1 MAMDTVALAALLFPA
16 VTRTPADIEAMFP
29 PRNLPEGAVVSRMA
43 PSPTGFVHLGNLV
56 QGLTSERMCHQ
67 SGGTLFLRVED
78 TDAKREV
85 AGAVEILIESL
96 KHYSISFDEGATVE
110 GDNGIYGPY
119 RQRQRADIYHV
130 FAKQLV
136 LQGEAY
142 PCFCTEE
149 ELADIHARQEAEKA
163 NYGYFGKWAVW
174 RDRPMEDIKAAIA
187 AGKPWVLRYR
197 STGSIENK
205 IRFTDLIKGNLE
217 VTENDMDHVLLKSD
231 GIPTYHFAHA
241 VDDHLMHTTHVVRG
255 DEWLPTLPFHLQLFR
270 SLGFKP
276 PKYLHIGPLMKM
288 DGDSKRK
295 LSKRKDPEL
304 ALTYYREAGF
314 PVASVYEYLMTVLNS
329 NFEDWRRANPDA
341 PVDKFKFSYKKM
353 NPAGSLFDA
362 AKLRDVSK
370 NVISRM
376 STDRIYDEVVAWA
389 KDYDS
394 ELYAH
399 LCADAAY
406 AKSILAIGRG
416 GKKPRKDFAVL
427 ADVRPYLDF
436 FYDDWFRVTDAY
448 PEGFEKAEIAAALS
462 AFLATFD
469 PADDMNVWFDK
480 IKAVADSLG
489 FASDMKAYK
498 ESPDSY
504 KGNVAD
510 ISMLLRV
517 AVTGRLNSPDM
528 YAVMQIL
535 GYDRVTARIK
545 AMIDTLN

>member
-1 MAMDTVALAALLFPA
+1 MDTIALAELLFPD
-16 VTRTPADIEAMFP
+16 VTETPAEEEAKFP

-67 SGGTLFLRVED
+67 SGGVLFLRVED

-85 AGAVEILIESL
+85 PGAVKILIESL
-96 KHYSISFDEGATVE
+96 KHYSIFFDEGATID
-110 GDNGIYGPY
+110 GDNGAYGPY
-119 RQRQRADIYHV
+119 RQRQRVAIYHV

-149 ELADIHARQEAEKA
+149 ELAEIHAKQEAEKD

-174 RDRPMEDIKAAIA
+174 RDRPIEDIKAAMDK
-187 AGKPWVLRYR
+187 GLPWVLRYR
-197 STGSIENK
+197 STGSIQNK

-217 VTENDMDHVLLKSD
+217 LTENDMDHVLLKSD

-255 DEWLPTLPFHLQLFR
+255 DEWLPSLPFHLQLFR

-304 ALTYYREAGF
+304 ALTYYRAAGF
-314 PVASVYEYLMTVLNS
+314 PVQSVYEYLMTVLNS

-341 PVDKFKFSYKKM
+341 PVDSFKFSYKKM
-353 NPAGSLFDA
+353 NPAGSLFDYD
-362 AKLRDVSK
+362 KLHDVSK

-376 STDRIYDEVVAWA
+376 DAERVYREVTEWAAEYD
-389 KDYDS
+389 K
-394 ELYAH
+394 ELYDH
-399 LCADAAY
+399 MTSDEAY
-406 AKSILAIGRG
+406 AKAILAIGRG
-416 GKKPRKDFAVL
+416 GKKPRKDFATWV
-427 ADVRPYLDF
+427 DVKPYLDF
-436 FYDDWFRVTDAY
+436 FYDDWFRVTDEY
-448 PEGFEKAEIAAALS
+448 PEGTEKADVKKALDLFAES
-462 AFLATFD
+462 YD
-469 PADDMNVWFDK
+469 EHDDMTAWFDK
-480 IKAVADSLG
+480 IKAIADALG
-489 FASDMKAYK
+489 YASDMKAYK
-498 ESPDSY
+498 ENPGAFR
-504 KGNVAD
+504 GNVAD
-510 ISMLLRV
+510 VSMFLRV
-517 AVTGRLNSPDM
+517 AVTGKLNSPDM
-528 YAVMQIL
+528 YAVMQVL
-535 GYDRVTARIK
+535 GRERVLARVG
-545 AMIDTLN
+545 AMRETL

>member
-1 MAMDTVALAALLFPA
+1 MDTNALAALLFPN
-16 VTRTPADIEAMFP
+16 VTTTPADLEAQFP
-29 PRNLPEGAVVSRMA
+29 PRTLPEGAVVSRMA

-85 AGAVEILIESL
+85 PGAVEVLIESL
-96 KHYSISFDEGATVE
+96 KHYDINFDEGATVD
-110 GDNGIYGPY
+110 GDNGAYGPY

-130 FAKQLV
+130 YAKQLV

-174 RDRPMEDIKAAIA
+174 RDRSIEDIKDALAK
-187 AGKPWVLRYR
+187 GLPWVLRYR
-197 STGSIENK
+197 SAGSIENK
-205 IRFTDLIKGNLE
+205 IKFTDLIKGNLE
-217 VTENDMDHVLLKSD
+217 LTENDMDHVLLKSD

-241 VDDHLMHTTHVVRG
+241 VDDHLMRTTHVVRG

-270 SLGFKP
+270 SLGFKA

-288 DGDSKRK
+288 DGESKRK

-304 ALTYYREAGF
+304 ALSYYREAGF

-341 PVDKFKFSYKKM
+341 PVDSFKFSYKKM

-370 NVISRM
+370 NVLSRM
-376 STDRIYDEVVAWA
+376 STDRIYDEVVDFA
-389 KDYDS
+389 KDYDK
-394 ELYAH
+394 ELYEH
-399 LCADAAY
+399 LTADEAY

-436 FYDDWFRVTDAY
+436 FYDDWFTVTDAY
-448 PEGFEKAEIAAALS
+448 PEQFKNEDIRAALC
-462 AFLATFD
+462 AFKENYD
-469 PADDMNVWFDK
+469 EADDMNVWFDK
-480 IKAVADSLG
+480 IKAQADNLG

-498 ESPDSY
+498 ENPENY
-504 KGNVAD
+504 KGSVAD
-510 ISMLLRV
+510 ISMFLRV
-517 AVTGRLNSPDM
+517 AVTGRMNSPDM
-528 YAVMQIL
+528 YAVMHIL
-535 GYDRVTARIK
+535 GRERVFARID
-545 AMIDTLN
+545 AMIDRLQ

>member
-1 MAMDTVALAALLFPA
+1 MDTKVLADLLFPH
-16 VTRTPADIEAMFP
+16 VTATPEDLEDRFP
-29 PRNLPEGAVVSRMA
+29 ARDLPEGAVVSRMA

-85 AGAVEILIESL
+85 PGAVEMLIEGL
-96 KHYSISFDEGATVE
+96 KHYGILFDEGATID
-110 GDNGIYGPY
+110 GDNGAYGPY
-119 RQRQRADIYHV
+119 RQRQRGEIYHV
-130 FAKQLV
+130 YAKQLV

-163 NYGYFGKWAVW
+163 NYGYFGKWAIW
-174 RDRPMEDIKAAIA
+174 RDRSIEEIKAELDKGA
-187 AGKPWVLRYR
+187 PFVLRYR

-205 IRFTDLIKGNLE
+205 IRMTDLIKGNLE
-217 VTENDMDHVLLKSD
+217 LTENDIDHVLLKSD

-241 VDDHLMHTTHVVRG
+241 VDDHLMRTTHVVRG

-304 ALTYYREAGF
+304 ALSYYREAGF
-314 PVASVYEYLMTVLNS
+314 PVASVYEYIMTVLNS

-341 PVDKFKFSYKKM
+341 PIDSFKFSYKKM
-353 NPAGSLFDA
+353 NPAGSLFDE

-376 STDRIYDEVVAWA
+376 SAERVYDEVVAFTA
-389 KDYDS
+389 DFDKELHALLTANPDYT
-394 ELYAH
+394 
-399 LCADAAY
+399 
-406 AKSILAIGRG
+406 KSILAIGRG
-416 GKKPRKDFAVL
+416 GKKPRKDFAVWT
-427 ADVRPYLDF
+427 DVRPYLDF
-436 FYDDWFRVTDAY
+436 FFDDLFAVTDAY
-448 PEGFEKAEIAAALS
+448 DRAFDKADIRAALEGFKKTYDRS
-462 AFLATFD
+462 DDATL
-469 PADDMNVWFDK
+469 WFDK
-480 IKAVADSLG
+480 VKALAESIG
-489 FASDMKAYK
+489 FASDMKAYR
-498 ESPDSY
+498 ENPDSY
-504 KGNVAD
+504 RGSVAD
-510 ISMLLRV
+510 VSMFLRV
-517 AVTGRLNSPDM
+517 AVTGRQNSPDM

-535 GYDRVTARIK
+535 GTERVFARID
-545 AMIDTLN
+545 AMLKTL

>member
-1 MAMDTVALAALLFPA
+1 MDTIALAELLFPH
-16 VTRTPADIEAMFP
+16 VTLTPADMEARFP
-29 PRNLPEGAVVSRMA
+29 ARELPEGAVVSRMA

-67 SGGTLFLRVED
+67 SGGLLFLRVED

-85 AGAVEILIESL
+85 PGAVKTLIEGL
-96 KHYSISFDEGATVE
+96 KHYSISFDEGATIE
-110 GDNGIYGPY
+110 GDSGNYGPY
-119 RQRQRADIYHV
+119 RQRQRVEIYHV
-130 FAKQLV
+130 YAKQLV

-149 ELADIHARQEAEKA
+149 ELADIHARQEQEKA
-163 NYGYFGKWAVW
+163 NFGYFGKWAVW
-174 RDRPMEDIKAAIA
+174 RDRPLEDIKEALAK
-187 AGKPWVLRYR
+187 GMPYVLRYR

-205 IRFTDLIKGNLE
+205 IKFTDLIKGNLE

-255 DEWLPTLPFHLQLFR
+255 DEWLSTLPFHLQLFR

-304 ALTYYREAGF
+304 ALTYYRAAGF
-314 PVASVYEYLMTVLNS
+314 PVQSVYEYLMTVLNS

-341 PVDKFKFSYKKM
+341 DVDSFKFSYKKM
-353 NPAGSLFDA
+353 NPAGSLFDE

-376 STDRIYDEVVAWA
+376 SAERVYDELLDFAREF
-389 KDYDS
+389 DTD
-394 ELYAH
+394 LYEH
-399 LCADAAY
+399 LARDPDY
-406 AKSILAIGRG
+406 AKAILSIGRG
-416 GKKPRKDFAVL
+416 GKKPRKDFAVWT
-427 ADVRPYLDF
+427 DVKPYLDF
-436 FYDDWFRVTDAY
+436 FFDDWFSIRDTY
-448 PEGFEKAEIAAALS
+448 PAEFPKADIKAALA
-462 AFLATFD
+462 AFKESYD
-469 PADDMNVWFDK
+469 PADDSNAWFEG
-480 IKAVADSLG
+480 IKAIADGLG
-489 FASDMKAYK
+489 YASDMKAYK
-498 ESPDSY
+498 ENPAAY
-504 KGNVAD
+504 KGSVAD
-510 ISMLLRV
+510 ISMFLRV

-528 YAVMQIL
+528 YASMQVL
-535 GYDRVTARIK
+535 GRERVLARID
-545 AMIDTLN
+545 AMLQTL

>member
-1 MAMDTVALAALLFPA
+1 MDTKALADLLFSH
-16 VTRTPADIEAMFP
+16 VTATPADMEARFP
-29 PRNLPEGAVVSRMA
+29 ERALPEGAIVSRMA

-56 QGLTSERMCHQ
+56 QGLTSERLCHQ

-85 AGAVEILIESL
+85 PGAVETLINSL
-96 KHYSISFDEGATVE
+96 KHYSIFFDEGATID
-110 GDNGIYGPY
+110 GDAGNYGPY
-119 RQRQRADIYHV
+119 RQRQRVEIYHV
-130 FAKQLV
+130 YAKQLV

-163 NYGYFGKWAVW
+163 NFGYFGKWAVW
-174 RDRPMEDIKAAIA
+174 RDRSLEEIKEALDK
-187 AGKPWVLRYR
+187 GMPYVLRFR
-197 STGSIENK
+197 SNGSLENK
-205 IRFTDLIKGNLE
+205 IKFTDLIKGNLE
-217 VTENDMDHVLLKSD
+217 LTENDIDHVLLKSD

-241 VDDHLMHTTHVVRG
+241 VDDHLMRTTHVVRG

-288 DGDSKRK
+288 DGESKRK

-304 ALTYYREAGF
+304 ALTYYRAAGF
-314 PVASVYEYLMTVLNS
+314 PVQSVYEYLMTVLNS

-341 PVDKFKFSYKKM
+341 PVDSFKFSHKKM

-376 STDRIYDEVVAWA
+376 SADEVYAGVVDFAA
-389 KDYDS
+389 EYDA
-394 ELYAH
+394 ELHAH
-399 LCADAAY
+399 LTADPAY
-406 AKSILAIGRG
+406 TKAILSIGRG
-416 GKKPRKDFAVL
+416 GKKPRKDFAVW
-427 ADVRPYLDF
+427 AEVKPYLDF
-436 FYDDWFRVTDAY
+436 FFDDWFRVTDTY
-448 PEGFEKAEIAAALS
+448 PEQFTAEQIKTAL
-462 AFLATFD
+462 AGFLAGFD
-469 PADDMNVWFDK
+469 PTDDMDVWFDK
-480 IKAVADSLG
+480 IKAVAEGMG
-489 FASDMKAYK
+489 FASDMKAYR
-498 ESPDSY
+498 ENPASFGGS
-504 KGNVAD
+504 VAD
-510 ISMLLRV
+510 VSMFLRV

-535 GYDRVTARIK
+535 GEERVRARIN
-545 AMIDTLN
+545 AMIETLNK

>member
-1 MAMDTVALAALLFPA
+1 MDTTALATLLFPN
-16 VTRTPADIEAMFP
+16 VTKTPADLEAEFP
-29 PRNLPEGAVVSRMA
+29 PRALPEGAIVSRMA

-85 AGAVEILIESL
+85 PGAVEVLIESL
-96 KHYSISFDEGATVE
+96 KHYDINFDEGATVD
-110 GDNGIYGPY
+110 GDNGAYGPY

-149 ELADIHARQEAEKA
+149 ELSDIHARQEAEKA

-174 RDRPMEDIKAAIA
+174 RDRSIEDIKDAMSK
-187 AGKPWVLRYR
+187 GLPWVLRYR
-197 STGSIENK
+197 SSGSIENK
-205 IRFTDLIKGNLE
+205 IKFTDLIKGNLE
-217 VTENDMDHVLLKSD
+217 LTENDMDHVLLKSD
-231 GIPTYHFAHA
+231 GIPTYHFAHV

-288 DGDSKRK
+288 DGESKRK

-329 NFEDWRRANPDA
+329 NFEDWRRQNPDA
-341 PVDKFKFSYKKM
+341 PVDSFKFSYKKM

-370 NVISRM
+370 NVLSRM
-376 STDRIYDEVVAWA
+376 STDRIYDEVVDFA
-389 KDYDS
+389 KDYDK
-394 ELYAH
+394 ELYDH
-399 LCADAAY
+399 LTADEAY
-406 AKSILAIGRG
+406 AKSILSIGRG

-436 FYDDWFRVTDAY
+436 FYDDWFELKDAY
-448 PEGFEKAEIAAALS
+448 PEQFESEDIRAALI
-462 AFLATFD
+462 AFKESYD
-469 PADDMNVWFDK
+469 EADDANVWFDK
-480 IKAVADSLG
+480 IKALADKLG

-498 ESPDSY
+498 EDPDAY
-504 KGNVAD
+504 KGSVAD
-510 ISMLLRV
+510 VSMFLRV
-517 AVTGRLNSPDM
+517 AVTGKLNSPDM
-528 YAVMQIL
+528 YAVMHIL
-535 GYDRVTARIK
+535 GRERVFARID
-545 AMIDTLN
+545 AMIERL

>member
-1 MAMDTVALAALLFPA
+1 MDTIALATLLFPN
-16 VTRTPADIEAMFP
+16 VTKTPSDMEALFP
-29 PRNLPEGAVVSRMA
+29 PRTLSEGAIVSRMA

-96 KHYSISFDEGATVE
+96 RHYNILFDEGATVD

-130 FAKQLV
+130 YAKQLV

-149 ELADIHARQEAEKA
+149 ELADIRARQEAEKA

-174 RDRPMEDIKAAIA
+174 RGRPMEDIEAALA
-187 AGKPWVLRYR
+187 QGKPWVLRFR

-217 VTENDMDHVLLKSD
+217 LTENDMDHVLLKSD

-288 DGDSKRK
+288 DGESKRK

-341 PVDKFKFSYKKM
+341 PIDSFKFSYKKM

-389 KDYDS
+389 KDYDTA
-394 ELYAH
+394 LHAH
-399 LCADAAY
+399 LTGDPAY
-406 AKSILAIGRG
+406 AKSILSIGRG

-436 FYDDWFRVTDAY
+436 FYDDWFTVTDTY
-448 PEGFEKAEIAAALS
+448 PDTFDKADIKAALEGFMK
-462 AFLATFD
+462 TFD
-469 PADDMNVWFDK
+469 SADDMNVWFDK
-480 IKAVADSLG
+480 IKAVAEGLG

-498 ESPDSY
+498 ENPENY
-504 KGNVAD
+504 RGNVAD
-510 ISMLLRV
+510 ISMFLRV

-535 GYDRVTARIK
+535 GKDRVFARIN
-545 AMIDTLN
+545 AMIDTL

>member
-1 MAMDTVALAALLFPA
+1 MDTKLLADLLFPH
-16 VTRTPADIEAMFP
+16 VTRTPAEVDAEFP
-29 PRNLPEGAVVSRMA
+29 PRNAPEGAVISRMA

-85 AGAVEILIESL
+85 PGAVEVLIESL
-96 KHYSISFDEGATVE
+96 KHYNILFDEGATID
-110 GDNGIYGPY
+110 GDNGNYGPY
-119 RQRQRADIYHV
+119 RQRQRAHIYHV
-130 FAKQLV
+130 YAKQLV

-149 ELADIHARQEAEKA
+149 ELADIHTRQEAEKA

-174 RDRPMEDIKAAIA
+174 RDRPMEDIKAALA

-205 IRFTDLIKGNLE
+205 IKFTDLIKGNLE
-217 VTENDMDHVLLKSD
+217 LTENDMDHVLLKSD

-270 SLGFKP
+270 SLGYKA

-288 DGDSKRK
+288 DGESKRK

-304 ALTYYREAGF
+304 ALTYYRAAGF
-314 PVASVYEYLMTVLNS
+314 PVQSVYEYIMTILNS

-341 PVDKFKFSYKKM
+341 PVDQFKFSYKKM

-376 STDRIYDEVVAWA
+376 DVDTVYAEAVDFAR
-389 KDYDS
+389 DYDPD
-394 ELYAH
+394 LYAH
-399 LCADAAY
+399 LTADEAY

-416 GKKPRKDFAVL
+416 GKKPRKDFAVM
-427 ADVRPYLDF
+427 ADVKPYLDF
-436 FYDDWFRVTDAY
+436 FYDDWFKVTDAY
-448 PEGFEKAEIAAALS
+448 PETFAPADIKAALA
-462 AFLATFD
+462 AFVATYD
-469 PADDMNVWFDK
+469 PADDTNAWFDK
-480 IKAVADSLG
+480 IKAIADALG

-498 ESPDSY
+498 EDPAAF
-504 KGNVAD
+504 KGSVAD
-510 ISMLLRV
+510 ISMFLRV

-528 YAVMQIL
+528 YSVMQIL
-535 GYDRVTARIK
+535 GRDRVLARIN
-545 AMIDTLN
+545 AMIETL

>member
-1 MAMDTVALAALLFPA
+1 MDTTALATLLFPN
-16 VTRTPADIEAMFP
+16 VTKTPADMEALFP
-29 PRNLPEGAVVSRMA
+29 PRTLTEGAIVSRMA

-96 KHYSISFDEGATVE
+96 KHYNIHFDEGATVD

-130 FAKQLV
+130 YAKQLV
-136 LQGEAY
+136 LEGMAY

-149 ELADIHARQEAEKA
+149 ELSDIHARQEAEKA

-174 RDRPMEDIKAAIA
+174 RDRPMEDIKAALA

-217 VTENDMDHVLLKSD
+217 LTENDMDHVLLKSD

-341 PVDKFKFSYKKM
+341 PIDSFKFSYKKM

-389 KDYDS
+389 KDYDTA
-394 ELYAH
+394 LYAH
-399 LCADAAY
+399 LTADPAY
-406 AKSILAIGRG
+406 AKSILSIGRG

-436 FYDDWFRVTDAY
+436 FYDDWFAVTDTY
-448 PEGFEKAEIAAALS
+448 PEAFDKADIKAAL
-462 AFLATFD
+462 ARFTQTFD
-469 PADDMNVWFDK
+469 EADDMNTWFDK
-480 IKAVADSLG
+480 IKAVAEELG

-498 ESPDSY
+498 ENPTSY
-504 KGNVAD
+504 RGNVAD
-510 ISMLLRV
+510 ISMFLRV
-517 AVTGRLNSPDM
+517 AITGRLNSPDM

-535 GYDRVTARIK
+535 GKDRVFARIN
-545 AMIDTLN
+545 AMIDTL